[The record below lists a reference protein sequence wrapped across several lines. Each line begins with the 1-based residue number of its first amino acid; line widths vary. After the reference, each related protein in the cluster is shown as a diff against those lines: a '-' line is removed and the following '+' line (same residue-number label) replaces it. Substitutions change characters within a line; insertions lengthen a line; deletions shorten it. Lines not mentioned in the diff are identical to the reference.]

1 MAWTLTITP
10 STDVE
15 ILGKRHLTL
24 KLDFICDGAA
34 LTQTALSTFTG
45 WSGLND
51 EQRMGVT
58 YGRLV
63 SLTTVPG
70 TGATLPDLTY
80 TVDLYTGLGAVMLAL
95 TARSVT
101 VVEVAYPSATSE
113 IAPNMQ
119 GIPSIAVGDLGT
131 SGDTTTIYLEVA
143 WGAIKTR

>member
-24 KLDFICDGAA
+24 KLDFVCDGSA
-34 LTQTALSTFTG
+34 LAKTPLSDFVG

-51 EQRMGVT
+51 EQMAGIS
-58 YGRLV
+58 YGQLV

-70 TGATLPDLTY
+70 TGLTVPDVVY
-80 TVDLYTGLGAVMLAL
+80 TVDFYTGLGAVLLAL
-95 TARSVT
+95 INRSTT
-101 VVEVAYPSATSE
+101 VIEVAYPTIGAE

-119 GIPSIAVGDLGT
+119 GIPSMAVGDLGT
-131 SGDTTTIYLEVA
+131 AGDTTTIYLEVA
-143 WGAIKTR
+143 WGSLKVR